1 MTGLLSS
8 PQTLPYVFSPGKRMR
23 AVNFVRGAMS
33 LGNRVEMRWA
43 RAAGAWVA
51 VGLENG
57 GKDVVMFDVY
67 RDSWARGASMRRR
80 GRGGLTDALWRAVR
94 LEALLADDAT
104 LVEGPDAGALKEAA
118 AKLLDGVKRS
128 SSLGSDDA

>member
-1 MTGLLSS
+1 
-8 PQTLPYVFSPGKRMR
+8 MR

-57 GKDVVMFDVY
+57 GKDVVIFDVY